1 MRRLVILV
9 VLVAV
14 AAVVFTSVASA
25 AHLGPMP
32 PFRITPAA

>member
-14 AAVVFTSVASA
+14 AAVVFASVASA
-25 AHLGPMP
+25 APLGHPVP
-32 PFRITPAA
+32 PFRITAP